1 MSFKI
6 SKKETDNKT
15 VRFSSDLVARI
26 ESAIVGEDITFS
38 RFVILACEYALK
50 SIEEDK
56 KEKVINR
63 IYLFFIYTLNYF
75 FISN

>member
-15 VRFSSDLVARI
+15 VRFPTDLVARI

-38 RFVILACEYALK
+38 RFVILAYEYALK
-50 SIEEDK
+50 SIEENK
-56 KEKVINR
+56 KEKVINK
-63 IYLFFIYTLNYF
+63 
-75 FISN
+75 

>member
-15 VRFSSDLVARI
+15 VRFPTDLVARI

-50 SIEEDK
+50 SIEVDK
-56 KEKVINR
+56 KEKVINK
-63 IYLFFIYTLNYF
+63 
-75 FISN
+75 

>member
-15 VRFSSDLVARI
+15 VRFPTDLVARI

-50 SIEEDK
+50 SIEEAK
-56 KEKVINR
+56 KEKVINK
-63 IYLFFIYTLNYF
+63 
-75 FISN
+75 

>member
-15 VRFSSDLVARI
+15 VRFPTDLVARI

-63 IYLFFIYTLNYF
+63 SLPIFYLYFELFFY
-75 FISN
+75 

>member
-15 VRFSSDLVARI
+15 VRFPTDLVARI
-26 ESAIVGEDITFS
+26 ESAIVGEDIIFS

-56 KEKVINR
+56 KEKVINE
-63 IYLFFIYTLNYF
+63 
-75 FISN
+75 

>member
-15 VRFSSDLVARI
+15 VRFPTDLVARI
-26 ESAIVGEDITFS
+26 EGAIVGEDITFS

-63 IYLFFIYTLNYF
+63 GLPIFYLYSELFFY
-75 FISN
+75 

>member
-15 VRFSSDLVARI
+15 VRFPTDLVARI

-50 SIEEDK
+50 SIEKDK
-56 KEKVINR
+56 KEKVINK
-63 IYLFFIYTLNYF
+63 
-75 FISN
+75 

>member
-15 VRFSSDLVARI
+15 VRFPTDLVARI

-50 SIEEDK
+50 SIEEK
-56 KEKVINR
+56 KKKKVINK
-63 IYLFFIYTLNYF
+63 
-75 FISN
+75 

>member
-15 VRFSSDLVARI
+15 VRFSTDLVARI

-63 IYLFFIYTLNYF
+63 GLPIFYLYFELFFY
-75 FISN
+75 

>member
-6 SKKETDNKT
+6 SKKETDNKN
-15 VRFSSDLVARI
+15 VRFSTDLVARI

-63 IYLFFIYTLNYF
+63 GLPIFYLYSELFFY
-75 FISN
+75 

>member
-15 VRFSSDLVARI
+15 VRFSTDLVARI

-63 IYLFFIYTLNYF
+63 GLPIFYLYSELFFY
-75 FISN
+75 

>member
-15 VRFSSDLVARI
+15 VRFSTDLVARI

-38 RFVILACEYALK
+38 RFIILACEYALK

-56 KEKVINR
+56 KEKIINK
-63 IYLFFIYTLNYF
+63 
-75 FISN
+75 

>member
-15 VRFSSDLVARI
+15 IRFSTDLVARI

-63 IYLFFIYTLNYF
+63 GLPIFYLYFELFFY
-75 FISN
+75 

>member
-15 VRFSSDLVARI
+15 VRFPTDLVARI

>member
-15 VRFSSDLVARI
+15 VRFPTDLVARI
-26 ESAIVGEDITFS
+26 ENAIVGEDITFS

-56 KEKVINR
+56 KSKVITNK
-63 IYLFFIYTLNYF
+63 
-75 FISN
+75 